1 MKFLHTCIRV
11 KDLDASLAFYQE
23 ALGFK
28 EVRRNDF
35 PDYKFTLVYLALED
49 DPSYELEL
57 TYNYDH
63 EAYDLGDG
71 YGHIAVGVDNLEESH
86 QKHKTAGYPVTD
98 LSGLPGR
105 PKMYYF
111 IQDLDGY
118 KIEVINLKAF

>member
-23 ALGFK
+23 ALDFK

-111 IQDLDGY
+111 IQDPDGY